1 MGKTTLMA
9 ERIQELAE
17 CGNAGMRE
25 CGYPND
31 SKDRQMGTGT
41 GRTKIPAAIPLE
53 YSSVNGLPSWP
64 HRPTERSQE
73 HHFCR

>member
-9 ERIQELAE
+9 ERIQELA
-17 CGNAGMRE
+17 G

-53 YSSVNGLPSWP
+53 YNSVNGLPSWP

>member
-1 MGKTTLMA
+1 
-9 ERIQELAE
+9 
-17 CGNAGMRE
+17 MRE

-53 YSSVNGLPSWP
+53 YNSVNGLPSWP

-73 HHFCR
+73 HNFCR